1 MQDFL
6 PEPRR
11 LHAAHQP
18 QQQVHERRGADVPE
32 HQADE
37 LVLLLQEHN
46 HLDPNT
52 PVSEQADPHTRE
64 TPPRLS
70 REDWFGTVL
79 RRKHGKTLKK
89 LYERPLQGQAET

>member
-64 TPPRLS
+64 TPPQ
-70 REDWFGTVL
+70 
-79 RRKHGKTLKK
+79 TLKRGSVRNCTEK
-89 LYERPLQGQAET
+89 KAWKDLEKVV